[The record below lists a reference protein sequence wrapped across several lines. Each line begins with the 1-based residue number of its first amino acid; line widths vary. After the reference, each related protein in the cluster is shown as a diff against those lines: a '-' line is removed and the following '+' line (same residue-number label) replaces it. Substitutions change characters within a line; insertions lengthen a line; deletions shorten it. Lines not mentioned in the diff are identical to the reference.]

1 MHKLFTKVFILFTLL
16 TSTTALTAQDYLI
29 DHVFLGTKTKIDL
42 LILFGIQVDYDVD
55 MYRISYETIG
65 SDLLPD
71 TASGLLVIPQVPDG
85 TFLPI
90 VVYEHGTTNGPDD
103 VPSQQKGGYEIA
115 LGYAAF
121 GFITVAPDFLGLG
134 SSRGFHPY
142 AHAATE
148 SSASLDMLNGCLE
161 YLEFNSGPDW
171 DLNFLF
177 VSGYSQG
184 GHASM
189 AVHKDIE
196 DFWSFVY
203 PVSAAAHMSGP
214 YSISGVMRDKIL
226 SDESYGF
233 PAYIAYIMLG
243 YQTIYGNLFND
254 VNDVFKEPFATE
266 ISSFYSE
273 DITLDQL
280 NSELILQLM
289 AIDGDTINKKMFQ
302 DSVIAGIETNPSH
315 PVNLALKDN
324 DTYQWAPTAPTRL
337 YYCGGDEQV
346 PFENSIVA
354 ETTMN
359 DLGANDVQAINLNP
373 TFSHGQCVFPAIL
386 SSIDFFKSIMNPSS
400 INQLDHAANE
410 LTVSPNPVS
419 DVLTIDWEKAN
430 NGMTYEII
438 NANGQTVM
446 KNFSHDNQI
455 GVEHLASG
463 LYLIVCTVG
472 QESRFARFIH
482 Q

>member
-1 MHKLFTKVFILFTLL
+1 
-16 TSTTALTAQDYLI
+16 
-29 DHVFLGTKTKIDL
+29 
-42 LILFGIQVDYDVD
+42 
-55 MYRISYETIG
+55 
-65 SDLLPD
+65 
-71 TASGLLVIPQVPDG
+71 
-85 TFLPI
+85 
-90 VVYEHGTTNGPDD
+90 
-103 VPSQQKGGYEIA
+103 
-115 LGYAAF
+115 
-121 GFITVAPDFLGLG
+121 
-134 SSRGFHPY
+134 
-142 AHAATE
+142 
-148 SSASLDMLNGCLE
+148 
-161 YLEFNSGPDW
+161 
-171 DLNFLF
+171 
-177 VSGYSQG
+177 
-184 GHASM
+184 
-189 AVHKDIE
+189 
-196 DFWSFVY
+196 
-203 PVSAAAHMSGP
+203 
-214 YSISGVMRDKIL
+214 
-226 SDESYGF
+226 
-233 PAYIAYIMLG
+233 
-243 YQTIYGNLFND
+243 
-254 VNDVFKEPFATE
+254 
-266 ISSFYSE
+266 
-273 DITLDQL
+273 
-280 NSELILQLM
+280 
-289 AIDGDTINKKMFQ
+289 MFQ